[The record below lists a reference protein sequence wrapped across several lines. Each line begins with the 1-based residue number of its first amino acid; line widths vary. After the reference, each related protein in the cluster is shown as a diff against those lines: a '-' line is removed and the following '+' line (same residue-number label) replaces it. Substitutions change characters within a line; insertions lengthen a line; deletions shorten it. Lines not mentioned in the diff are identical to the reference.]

1 MNIFFGI
8 IIGLLVLMAL
18 VTAHEF
24 GHFLMAKRNG
34 VKVEEFGI
42 CFPPR
47 IAAWLHV
54 QDKNGKW
61 HWEKLPKSEWG
72 KPQKTLVF
80 SLNLLP
86 IGGFCSMHGESDD
99 DKRPRTFGSASF
111 WQKTKILFGG
121 VAMNWLVA
129 FILLTVLGFVGMPQ
143 AVPDQFYIGSDTEIT
158 KNSYVLVTK
167 VLDDTPAAA
176 AGFAAGDEIT
186 SISTAGS
193 NSDGASEQAR
203 EERSSSPAA
212 SAAPSGASAP
222 DKTEV
227 ETTSDITTFNTSH
240 AGEEVIYTIKRNN
253 ETITLPVT
261 LNSADAEV
269 KLGIQMGQGGYNTY
283 RATWSAPI
291 MAAVTTVQLTGETY
305 RGLWNMVS
313 SFFSGVFRQ
322 FSPDAQTRE
331 EGRQSISA
339 AGEGISGPIGIIGN
353 YFPAVVASGLTHVLY
368 LAAIISVSLAC
379 MNVLPIPA
387 LDGGRWFLI
396 ALFRARKKTLTKE
409 TEAKIVSRAFIFLL
423 ALIALVTILDITRI
437 FS

>member
-8 IIGLLVLMAL
+8 IIGLIVLMTL

-24 GHFLMAKRNG
+24 GHFIMAKRNG

-54 QDKNGKW
+54 QDKTGKW
-61 HWEKLPKSEWG
+61 HWQRLPKSEWG
-72 KPQKTLVF
+72 KPQKSLVF

-99 DKRPRTFGSASF
+99 DKRPHTFGSATF

-143 AVPDQFYIGSDTEIT
+143 AVPNQFYIGSDTEVT
-158 KNSYVLVTK
+158 KNSYVLVTGI
-167 VLDDTPAAA
+167 LDDTPAAA
-176 AGFAAGDEIT
+176 AGFASGDEII
-186 SISTAGS
+186 SISTAEQ
-193 NSDGASEQAR
+193 NS
-203 EERSSSPAA
+203 
-212 SAAPSGASAP
+212 

-227 ETTSDITTFNTSH
+227 DTTSDIVNFNDAH
-240 AGEEVIYTIKRNN
+240 AGEEVFYTVESADH
-253 ETITLPVT
+253 ETRIIPVT
-261 LNSADAEV
+261 LNSTESDI

-283 RATWSAPI
+283 KATWSAPI

-305 RGLWNMVS
+305 RGLWHMAS

-322 FSPDAQTRE
+322 FSPDAETRA
-331 EGRQSISA
+331 EGRQSIGA
-339 AGEGISGPIGIIGN
+339 AGEGISGPVGILGN
-353 YFPAVVASGLTHVLY
+353 YFPAVVAGGITHILY

-379 MNVLPIPA
+379 MNVLPIPT

-396 ALFRARKKTLTKE
+396 ALFRLRKKTLTKE
-409 TEAKIVSRAFIFLL
+409 TEAKIVSRAFVVLL
-423 ALIALVTILDITRI
+423 ALIILVTILDITRL
-437 FS
+437 FR

>member
-8 IIGLLVLMAL
+8 IIGLIVLMTL

-24 GHFLMAKRNG
+24 GHFIMAKRNG

-54 QDKNGKW
+54 QDKTGKW
-61 HWEKLPKSEWG
+61 HWQRLPKSEWG
-72 KPQKTLVF
+72 KPQKSLVF

-99 DKRPRTFGSASF
+99 DKRPHTFGSATF

-143 AVPDQFYIGSDTEIT
+143 AVPDQFYIGSDTEVT
-158 KNSYVLVTK
+158 KNSYVLVTG
-167 VLDDTPAAA
+167 VLDGTPAAA
-176 AGFAAGDEIT
+176 AGFASGDEII
-186 SISTAGS
+186 SISTAGQ
-193 NSDGASEQAR
+193 NSDSASEQAR
-203 EERSSSPAA
+203 EERSSSPVA
-212 SAAPSGASAP
+212 SAALSDNSG

-227 ETTSDITTFNTSH
+227 DTTSDIVNFNDAH
-240 AGEEVIYTIKRNN
+240 AGEEVFYTVESADH
-253 ETITLPVT
+253 ETRTIPVV
-261 LNSADAEV
+261 LNSAESGI

-283 RATWSAPI
+283 KATWSAPI

-305 RGLWNMVS
+305 RGLWHMAS

-322 FSPDAQTRE
+322 FSPDAETRA
-331 EGRQSISA
+331 EGRQSIGA
-339 AGEGISGPIGIIGN
+339 AGEGISGPVGILGN
-353 YFPAVVASGLTHVLY
+353 YFPAVVAGGITHILY

-396 ALFRARKKTLTKE
+396 ALFRLRKKTLTKE
-409 TEAKIVSRAFIFLL
+409 TEAKIVSRAFVVLL
-423 ALIALVTILDITRI
+423 ALIILVTILDITRL
-437 FS
+437 FR